1 MYINYPL
8 FFLLLLLLDEPED
21 ELLDVCP
28 ELLLPEE
35 APAFFPAFFPFVIK
49 NTPLY

>member
-35 APAFFPAFFPFVIK
+35 APAFFPAFFPFGIK
-49 NTPLY
+49 NTPL